1 MMGFSLFRALTAAVF
16 AVGIHAVDNG
26 LARTP
31 QMGWNNWNAFGCDVS
46 ESLLL
51 ETAQK
56 IVDYGLRDLGYYYIV
71 LDDCWSSERNAAG
84 ELEHDPVRFPNGM
97 KYVADKLHAMDLGFG
112 MYSDAGVLTCAGYR

>member
-1 MMGFSLFRALTAAVF
+1 MMGFSLFHALTAAVF

-51 ETAQK
+51 ETAH
-56 IVDYGLRDLGYYYIV
+56 YIV